1 MRRLADGFA
10 RERESLEG
18 SGVITLRC
26 RKTARILHG
35 VFTEA
40 VILEVEDNGS
50 GIPLH
55 IQDKIFDPFF
65 STKGHGTGLG
75 LAISAGIVDKQGGN
89 LEFESEPGKGTV
101 FRIVMPAATQSELH
115 EQSSAH

>member
-1 MRRLADGFA
+1 
-10 RERESLEG
+10 
-18 SGVITLRC
+18 LRSC
-26 RKTARILHG
+26 KANRMLHG

-40 VILEVEDNGS
+40 VILEVEDTGA

-55 IQDKIFDPFF
+55 IQNKIFDPFF
-65 STKGHGTGLG
+65 STKKDGTGLG

-101 FRIVMPAATQSELH
+101 FRIVMPAATQSQLH